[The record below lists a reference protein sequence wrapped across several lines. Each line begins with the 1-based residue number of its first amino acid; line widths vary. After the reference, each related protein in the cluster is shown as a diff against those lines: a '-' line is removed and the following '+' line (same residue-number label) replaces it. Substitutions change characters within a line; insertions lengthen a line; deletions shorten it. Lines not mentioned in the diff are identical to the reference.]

1 MSETARISSTA
12 NIPQEVS
19 TNVSNAVTIARA
31 VAVSIERVFT
41 LERQI

>member
-1 MSETARISSTA
+1 MSETAGISSTA

-19 TNVSNAVTIARA
+19 TNVSNAITITRT
-31 VAVSIERVFT
+31 VAVGIKRVFI